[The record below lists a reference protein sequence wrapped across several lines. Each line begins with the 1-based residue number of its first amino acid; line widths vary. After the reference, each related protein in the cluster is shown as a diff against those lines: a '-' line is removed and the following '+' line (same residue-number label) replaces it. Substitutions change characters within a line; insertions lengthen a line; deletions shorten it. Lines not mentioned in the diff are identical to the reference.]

1 MLPPDR
7 ARLDTSPVS
16 TGFPTTAIT
25 IGIVVVA
32 CFAARAA
39 GVPWVTMTATLRRFG
54 PRHNR
59 GREVQAARPLFGA
72 HIQPG
77 PHPREIRSPAL
88 PDSVRALRAAMSSEV
103 CSVGRRC
110 PLWVK
115 SGHRG
120 TSNQCPLYPRKR
132 TLIKCIGK
140 SASCQTLR
148 RALDIICLSSLARPA
163 RQLSRWAGNARQG
176 EMIQCRKGVR
186 LHYLPKHGQCSRAGR
201 FVHISA
207 VERAGLAEL
216 KAGQIIDYEIVEE
229 RGRKRAENLR
239 IVAQPKG

>member
-1 MLPPDR
+1 
-7 ARLDTSPVS
+7 
-16 TGFPTTAIT
+16 
-25 IGIVVVA
+25 
-32 CFAARAA
+32 
-39 GVPWVTMTATLRRFG
+39 
-54 PRHNR
+54 
-59 GREVQAARPLFGA
+59 
-72 HIQPG
+72 
-77 PHPREIRSPAL
+77 
-88 PDSVRALRAAMSSEV
+88 MSSEV

-140 SASCQTLR
+140 SASCQT
-148 RALDIICLSSLARPA
+148 
-163 RQLSRWAGNARQG
+163 
-176 EMIQCRKGVR
+176 
-186 LHYLPKHGQCSRAGR
+186 HGQCSRAGR